1 MIPTRKSAIEQP
13 AKLPCDAS
21 LLFTWFYTILRQK
34 YQSALQRVKKKM
46 QPKISRMDIY
56 NDFNCDLYFKFDQ
69 STIIACVQYSLLYIS
84 VSLYISLSCP
94 LPTSVFLICISS
106 VTVICCPSSC
116 SAINSPS

>member
-1 MIPTRKSAIEQP
+1 MTPTRKSAIEQP
-13 AKLPCDAS
+13 AKPLCDAS

-46 QPKISRMDIY
+46 QPKISRI
-56 NDFNCDLYFKFDQ
+56 FIYFKFDQ

-106 VTVICCPSSC
+106 LTVICCPSSC